1 MNLSLRNIIDFQ
13 LSAHG
18 VEGAAKLVDV
28 KKIIDKISPGDL
40 DLIVRSV
47 EIPQGTSV
55 QIVSIIRD
63 AIRQVLCEG
72 WIKN

>member
-28 KKIIDKISPGDL
+28 KK
-40 DLIVRSV
+40 
-47 EIPQGTSV
+47 
-55 QIVSIIRD
+55 
-63 AIRQVLCEG
+63 
-72 WIKN
+72 